1 MGKNFIWSP
10 DNPEGTL
17 VDITA
22 EEQAEIDAMVA
33 AKPAATP
40 EWKLNRMAE
49 YPSIGDQLD
58 ALFKA
63 GAFPDNMAAKIQAV
77 KDKYPKE
84 S

>member
-1 MGKNFIWSP
+1 MSKKFVWSP
-10 DNPEGTL
+10 DDPEGTL
-17 VDITA
+17 VDMTA
-22 EEQAEIDAMVA
+22 EEQVEIDAMVA
-33 AKPAATP
+33 AKPPAVPMWLKQRRA
-40 EWKLNRMAE
+40 N